1 MFAETL
7 AGIALV
13 KSAVDGIK
21 SAILTARDVGEI
33 ADELDKLFTGEQQI
47 QKKKQKRSSDPFSVG
62 SVARETIDA
71 KIAAEHRQEIA
82 TLVDLRFGHGTWQ
95 SIINERAKRLREH
108 QEQEKQQRLAR
119 EKQQEELM
127 IGVAV
132 ILGLLIATSVFAV
145 LHITYGEG
153 VPHRGQ
159 E

>member
-21 SAILTARDVGEI
+21 SAISTARDVGEI

-47 QKKKQKRSSDPFSVG
+47 QKKKNKKANDPFSVG

-82 TLVDLRFGHGTWQ
+82 TLIDLRFGHGTWQ
-95 SIINERAKRLREH
+95 GIINERAKRLREH
-108 QEQEKQQRLAR
+108 QEAEKTTTPRKREAAGRADDRRCHHPRAAHCPGRLR
-119 EKQQEELM
+119 
-127 IGVAV
+127 
-132 ILGLLIATSVFAV
+132 
-145 LHITYGEG
+145 
-153 VPHRGQ
+153 VPLPQICLRRDTP
-159 E
+159 

>member
-21 SAILTARDVGEI
+21 GAKSTVKDISEI
-33 ADELDKLFTGEQQI
+33 ADDIDELFPGEQQI

-82 TLVDLRFGHGTWQ
+82 TLIDLRFGHGTWQ
-95 SIINERAKRLREH
+95 GIINERAKRLREH
-108 QEQEKQQRLAR
+108 QEAERLQRLAK

-127 IGVAV
+127 IGAAV
-132 ILGLLIATSVFAV
+132 ILGLTVALGVFAF
-145 LHITYGEG
+145 LYITY
-153 VPHRGQ
+153 R
-159 E
+159 

>member
-21 SAILTARDVGEI
+21 SAIGTARDISEI
-33 ADELDKLFTGEQQI
+33 ADDIDKLFTGEQQI

-82 TLVDLRFGHGTWQ
+82 TLIDFRFGHGTWQ
-95 SIINERAKRLREH
+95 SIITERAKRLREH
-108 QEQEKQQRLAR
+108 KEQERLER
-119 EKQQEELM
+119 IRKEKQTEDIM
-127 IGVAV
+127 VAAAIG
-132 ILGLLIATSVFAV
+132 LGLLTALGVFAFLYV
-145 LHITYGEG
+145 VY
-153 VPHRGQ
+153 R
-159 E
+159 

>member
-21 SAILTARDVGEI
+21 GAIGTAKDVGEI
-33 ADELDKLFTGEQQI
+33 ADFLDQLFVGEQQI

-71 KIAAEHRQEIA
+71 KLAAEHRQEIA
-82 TLVDLRFGHGTWQ
+82 TLVDFRFGHGTWQ
-95 SIINERAKRLREH
+95 SIINERAKRLQEH
-108 QEQEKQQRLAR
+108 KEAERQHRLAK

-127 IGVAV
+127 IGAAV
-132 ILGLLIATSVFAV
+132 ILGLLTAVGIFAF
-145 LHITYGEG
+145 LYLKFG
-153 VPHRGQ
+153 
-159 E
+159 